1 MLELKKRLAIIALGI
16 ITLWPG
22 LHFGLYQGFGIDP
35 WKLFG
40 WAMYTKPQEVQQLG
54 VFELRDGPAARPG
67 GRLREVPLNAGPIAA
82 EVERLGVLRSSLGAL
97 QPMDSLGEMILAE
110 QPDLPGVQIRV
121 RRWGLSCSSG
131 YIEVLGEDVYEYRW
145 LK

>member
-67 GRLREVPLNAGPIAA
+67 GRLREVPLDAGPVAA
-82 EVERLGVLRSSLGAL
+82 AVARHLAQLVEQCRV
-97 QPMDSLGEMILAE
+97 
-110 QPDLPGVQIRV
+110 VRV
-121 RRWGLSCSSG
+121 RLAQDPE
-131 YIEVLGEDVYEYRW
+131 IEKWNPIRSYKRHFCFFIQ
-145 LK
+145 